1 MIKGYKL
8 KKREEHKCF
17 LVRAVFR
24 ILSYSCVGGGGG
36 GGRIFVCRKR
46 LQLLCCHFFH
56 FISISLKKK
65 KNEGYLKR
73 ERGRSIAGY
82 CNTKSGFSLRLK
94 LCVFLLCT
102 ALSALFGCI
111 THTYNS
117 PLGYRGRP

>member
-1 MIKGYKL
+1 MIKDYKL
-8 KKREEHKCF
+8 KKKEEHKCF
-17 LVRAVFR
+17 FVQAVFR
-24 ILSYSCVGGGGG
+24 FLSYNCVGGG
-36 GGRIFVCRKR
+36 GGRIFYAENDFSYCVVIS
-46 LQLLCCHFFH
+46 
-56 FISISLKKK
+56 FIVLPFLSKKK
-65 KNEGYLKR
+65 KTEGYLKR
-73 ERGRSIAGY
+73 ECGRSIADY